1 MQTNEEKLAELKS
14 LLKQAE
20 KRLSEEQANLPK
32 GANVF
37 SSESA
42 KEAWKLVQKY
52 RFAIHYR
59 EAEIARFKKMP
70 WHEPTSPVQTCQRCG
85 LVEDMPTRLVGDE
98 TYTLCED
105 CFNDQTL
112 TKN

>member
-70 WHEPTSPVQTCQRCG
+70 WHEQAPTTQTCDRCG
-85 LVEDMPTRLVGDE
+85 LVEEMPTRLVGDE
-98 TYTLCED
+98 TYILCED
-105 CFNDQTL
+105 CYSDQVA
-112 TKN
+112 K